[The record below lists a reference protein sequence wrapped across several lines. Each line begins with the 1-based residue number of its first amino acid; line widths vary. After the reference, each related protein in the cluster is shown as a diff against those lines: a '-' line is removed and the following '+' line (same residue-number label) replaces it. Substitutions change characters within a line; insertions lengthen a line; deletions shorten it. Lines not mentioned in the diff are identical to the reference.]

1 MIGSTE
7 KGSGAGKRF
16 FSGVVIL
23 SVATLIVKAIGVFF
37 KIPMIALIGLE
48 GMGYFNAA
56 YHFFSLLMTIST
68 AGLPVAL
75 SILVSRDTVEGNI
88 SNETEESVLSH
99 AACPTT

>member
-7 KGSGAGKRF
+7 KAPGAGKRF

-23 SVATLIVKAIGVFF
+23 SCATLVVKAIGVFF

-56 YHFFSLLMTIST
+56 YHFFSLLMTVST

-75 SILVSRDTVEGNI
+75 SILVSRDNAVGSIPNTRRD
-88 SNETEESVLSH
+88 
-99 AACPTT
+99 